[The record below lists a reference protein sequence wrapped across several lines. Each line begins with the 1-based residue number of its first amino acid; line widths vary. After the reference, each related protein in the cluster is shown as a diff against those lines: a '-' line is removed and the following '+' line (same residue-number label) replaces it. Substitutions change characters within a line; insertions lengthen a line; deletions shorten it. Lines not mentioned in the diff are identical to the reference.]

1 MTDYEI
7 HDIDAASTVAK
18 VLQLTRQDTLAWEAT
33 ADEDVL
39 MAPFKGEYVF
49 RLTRFEDPS
58 PYSPYATVT
67 YGLAVLKGRRALM
80 SFGSEE
86 FKKTRDLQ
94 KALDEPQSK
103 TTSSQYF
110 SELWKRAFYR
120 ANRIPEEFERVNKL
134 LDSELNQLAASH

>member
-7 HDIDAASTVAK
+7 QVADAAATVAK

-33 ADEDVL
+33 ADQNVL

-49 RLTRFEDPS
+49 RLARFDDDDPQ
-58 PYSPYATVT
+58 PYGSIS
-67 YGLAVLKGRRALM
+67 YGLVVLKGRRELM
-80 SFGSEE
+80 SFGSDN
-86 FKKTRDLQ
+86 FTKTRDLQ
-94 KALDEPQSK
+94 NAMDEPQSK
-103 TTSSQYF
+103 TTSHQYF
-110 SELWKRAFYR
+110 AELWKRAFYR

>member
-7 HDIDAASTVAK
+7 HDTDAASTVAK
-18 VLQLTRQDTLAWEAT
+18 VLQLTRQDTLSWEAT

-49 RLTRFEDPS
+49 RLARFEDPS
-58 PYSPYATVT
+58 QYSAYASVT
-67 YGLAVLKGRRALM
+67 YGLAVLKGRRTLM

-86 FKKTRDLQ
+86 FTKTRDLQ

-103 TTSSQYF
+103 TTSHQYF
-110 SELWKRAFYR
+110 AELWKRAFYR

>member
-7 HDIDAASTVAK
+7 QDADAASTVAK

-33 ADEDVL
+33 ADQNVL

-49 RLTRFEDPS
+49 RLERFEDPDPD
-58 PYSPYATVT
+58 PYGTLT

-80 SFGSEE
+80 AFGSEK
-86 FKKTRDLQ
+86 FTKTRDLQ
-94 KALDEPQSK
+94 KALDEPQSR
-103 TTSSQYF
+103 TTPHQYF
-110 SELWKRAFYR
+110 AELWKRAFFR